1 MQDWPLE
8 VADRD
13 RLPEFVVFLSR
24 ADDNDDRFALMSLV
38 LHSLDNASEEQQRT
52 TWPTVM
58 AILEQNPRLFANEI
72 VYWSCG
78 EELDDGC
85 WQLTEDIE
93 EQFSITPFIRQV
105 LLRVAGDLGLRLS
118 KRSM

>member
-13 RLPEFVVFLSR
+13 RLPEFVAFLSR
-24 ADDNDDRFALMSLV
+24 ADDDDDRFALMSLV
-38 LHSLDNASEEQQRT
+38 LHSLDEASKEQQRT

-58 AILEQNPRLFANEI
+58 AILEQNPTLFANEI
-72 VYWSCG
+72 LYWSCG
-78 EELDDGC
+78 EERDDGC

-93 EQFSITPFIRQV
+93 EQFSITPVVRQV
-105 LLRVAGDLGLRLS
+105 LLRVIGELGLRLS
-118 KRSM
+118 K